1 MVGPGRART
10 IPTIPCPEVVFR
22 FRSRASRLWL
32 AAMTLAAALVLVLD
46 RPLLQLLIWP
56 GKPPKSDLL
65 LLLRVWGSLW
75 LWLGI
80 ALSAGILE
88 WRRVRR
94 GLDSTLDRV
103 GILLLSP
110 LLGGLLAEALKLL
123 VRRERPS
130 GLEGYLFRS
139 WMERPWSTSGLGL
152 PSSHA
157 AVAFAGSA
165 ALGLLYPEL
174 RWPAALMALG
184 CGFTRVAS
192 GAHYP
197 SDVLVAAVVGVV
209 ATLLVTR
216 RLVPQL
222 RQRLVVLLNP
232 PPAADY

>member
-1 MVGPGRART
+1 MAQRRP
-10 IPTIPCPEVVFR
+10 IC
-22 FRSRASRLWL
+22 SRALLPAGL
-32 AAMTLAAALVLVLD
+32 ALGLLLVLALD
-46 RPLLQLLIWP
+46 RPLLQLLLWS

-80 ALSAGILE
+80 AFTAGLLE

-94 GLDSTLDRV
+94 KLDGTLERV
-103 GILLLSP
+103 GVLLLSP
-110 LLGGLLAEALKLL
+110 LAGGLVAEALKLV

-130 GLEGYLFRS
+130 DLDAYLFRS
-139 WMERPWSTSGLGL
+139 WLERPWSTSGLGL

-174 RWPAALMALG
+174 RWPAVLMALG

-197 SDVLVAAVVGVV
+197 SDVLAAALVGVLC
-209 ATLLVTR
+209 AMLVSK

-222 RQRLVVLLNP
+222 RPRLVSWLRRLEQ
-232 PPAADY
+232 PAEH

>member
-1 MVGPGRART
+1 MAF
-10 IPTIPCPEVVFR
+10 I
-22 FRSRASRLWL
+22 
-32 AAMTLAAALVLVLD
+32 ALVAVLVVALD

-80 ALSAGILE
+80 ALNAGILE

-94 GLDSTLDRV
+94 GLASTVDRV
-103 GILLLSP
+103 GVLLLSP
-110 LLGGLLAEALKLL
+110 LLGGLLAEGLKLL

-130 GLEGYLFRS
+130 GLDAYLFRS
-139 WMERPWSTSGLGL
+139 WLERPWSTSGLGL

-157 AVAFAGSA
+157 AVAFGGSA
-165 ALGLLYPEL
+165 ALGLVYPEL

-197 SDVLVAAVVGVV
+197 TDVLVAAVVGV
-209 ATLLVTR
+209 AAAQLVSQ

-222 RQRLVVLLNP
+222 TRRLGSWLNSL
-232 PPAADY
+232 PATEL